1 MLCPNCSKPK
11 YSEISNDGREL
22 CQCPQIATVGLAIV
36 YCEHKICQSCRA
48 KIEAEKLRE
57 GYDKGYA
64 KCVKDN
70 TGMIE
75 LTKSETRQKCWEDF
89 YKLRKECPQD
99 CIEDDCWSDDD
110 KSFCPAEMKLK
121 QKWEI
126 SK

>member
-75 LTKSETRQKCWEDF
+75 LTKSETRQKCWED
-89 YKLRKECPQD
+89 L
-99 CIEDDCWSDDD
+99 IESHSRNLMVAWVI
-110 KSFCPAEMKLK
+110 EELK

-126 SK
+126 SE